1 MLILDRYLTRE
12 IAKPLVIFCGGLL
25 LLFANFT
32 AIRYMSRVADGL
44 MPFQSVLPLVLVRA
58 AVALE
63 ILLPVA
69 LHLSVVVTLG
79 RLYSDSE
86 MTALFSS
93 GVSPLRIVRIVF
105 VGSLVIAGLVAFLS
119 IYVRPWA
126 NAHRYRLEREAAA
139 DVDLNE
145 MQPGHFYENSS
156 GTVLFFQRRDQH
168 SGRMQKVFIQSR
180 SDNLI
185 RLVWAEEAHYPERLE
200 AGAAR
205 ALVCSGAVSYEISR
219 DRASVRQ
226 ATSDELVLE
235 WEKAQVLSDE
245 YRRKAAPT
253 WQLAGSIAP
262 KDIAE
267 FQWRL
272 STPVAALLMGLLG
285 FPLSRAKPRQGKY
298 AKLFVSVVSY
308 ATFYN
313 LNMMARH
320 WVEKEVVRSV
330 PGIWWVHLLLA
341 ILVAGLLWKRTKN
354 P

>member
-1 MLILDRYLTRE
+1 MSILDRYLARE
-12 IAKPLVIFCGGLL
+12 IAKPLIIFCGGLL

-32 AIRYMSRVADGL
+32 AIRYLNRVADGV

-63 ILLPVA
+63 ILLPIA

-79 RLYSDSE
+79 RLYTDSE
-86 MTALFSS
+86 IGALFGS
-93 GVSPLRIVRIVF
+93 GVSPTRIIRIVLAA
-105 VGSLVIAGLVAFLS
+105 SLVVAGIVAFLS

-126 NAHRYRLEREAAA
+126 NEARYRLEHQAAA
-139 DVDLNE
+139 DIDLND

-156 GTVLFFQRRDQH
+156 GTVLFFQQRGQS

-180 SDNLI
+180 SEDRVRLI
-185 RLVWAEEAHYPERLE
+185 WAKEAHYPEPVE
-200 AGAAR
+200 AGAGR
-205 ALVCSGAVSYEISR
+205 TLVCSGAQVYELSR
-219 DRASVRQ
+219 NHSAVRQ

-235 WEKAQVLSDE
+235 WEKSHALSEE

-253 WQLAGSIAP
+253 WQLARSDSS

-285 FPLSRAKPRQGKY
+285 FPLSRAKARQGKY
-298 AKLFVSVVSY
+298 AKLFVSVLSY

-313 LNMMARH
+313 LNIMLKT
-320 WVEKEVVRSV
+320 WVEKGVVNTV
-330 PGIWWVHLLLA
+330 PGIWWAHLLLG
-341 ILVAGLLWKRTKN
+341 ILVAGLLWRRMTH

>member
-12 IAKPLVIFCGGLL
+12 IAKPLIIFCGGLL

-32 AIRYMSRVADGL
+32 AVRYMNRVADGL

-79 RLYSDSE
+79 RLYTDSE
-86 MTALFSS
+86 MTALFGS
-93 GVSPLRIVRIVF
+93 GVSPSRIIRIVF
-105 VGSLVIAGLVAFLS
+105 VGSLVIAAIVALLS

-126 NAHRYRLEREAAA
+126 NDNRYRLEREAAA
-139 DVDLNE
+139 DVDLND

-156 GTVLFFQRRDQH
+156 GTVLFFQQRGQS

-180 SDNLI
+180 TDDLI
-185 RLVWAEEAHYPERLE
+185 RLVWAEEAHYPERVE
-200 AGAAR
+200 PGAAR
-205 ALVCSGAVSYEISR
+205 VLVCSEAVSYEISR
-219 DRASVRQ
+219 TRAAVRQ
-226 ATSDELVLE
+226 ATSDQLVLE
-235 WEKAQVLSDE
+235 WEKAQTLSEE

-253 WQLAGSIAP
+253 WQLAGSTSV

-285 FPLSRAKPRQGKY
+285 FPPQPCQGP
-298 AKLFVSVVSY
+298 S
-308 ATFYN
+308 
-313 LNMMARH
+313 
-320 WVEKEVVRSV
+320 
-330 PGIWWVHLLLA
+330 G
-341 ILVAGLLWKRTKN
+341 
-354 P
+354 